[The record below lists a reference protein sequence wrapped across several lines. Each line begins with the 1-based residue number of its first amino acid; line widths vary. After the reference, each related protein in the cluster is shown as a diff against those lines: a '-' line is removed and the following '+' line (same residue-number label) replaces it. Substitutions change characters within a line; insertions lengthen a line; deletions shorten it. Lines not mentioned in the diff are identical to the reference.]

1 VEDAPCDLRQ
11 RGVNHVSER
20 MEGGEEERREW
31 RGESKTGERE
41 RTRGRNI
48 GGEQVNR
55 ERGCK

>member
-1 VEDAPCDLRQ
+1 
-11 RGVNHVSER
+11 VSER